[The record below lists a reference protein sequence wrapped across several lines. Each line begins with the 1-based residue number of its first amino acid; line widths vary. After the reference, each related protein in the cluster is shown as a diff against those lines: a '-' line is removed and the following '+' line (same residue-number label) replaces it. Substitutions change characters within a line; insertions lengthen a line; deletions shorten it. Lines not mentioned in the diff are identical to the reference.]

1 MADKIAETNETVYGK
16 YCLLRVT
23 GFKHRNGTTDYQ
35 SHMQSPWNWALS
47 ELQIMDDNLK
57 AAENLRQFGRD
68 LRIMTGKGNLR

>member
-47 ELQIMDDNLK
+47 ELQIMNDNLK